1 MTTRQPS
8 NPAFPCD
15 IAFPRHYLRIG
26 ILDTPLQTSTGV
38 RSSEPLPYQ
47 WSCHVQTESGLIDQF
62 GFLDTRGLDPR
73 SELVETLLAVIART
87 GAILVPSAR
96 ETALLH
102 GLQHSRADSTGAL
115 ADALSR
121 LVEVDRFADRRQR
134 PAAPGSVSGDDPA
147 GSVIWPDDAS
157 ESPLDLRDDRA
168 AQVAYLELID
178 ARTQNIR
185 RRQLVRALVRFGD
198 LELSRLV
205 CAFAEHTGAD
215 PVSIAPG
222 PMLN

>member
-8 NPAFPCD
+8 KPSFPHD
-15 IAFPRHYLRIG
+15 LAFPRHYLRIG
-26 ILDTPLQTSTGV
+26 ILDIPLSTSTGV
-38 RSSEPLPYQ
+38 RHSMPRPYQ
-47 WSCHVQTESGLIDQF
+47 WSCHVETQSGLIDQF

-73 SELVETLLAVIART
+73 SELLETLLAFIART

-96 ETALLH
+96 ETALLR
-102 GLQHSRADSTGAL
+102 GLQQSRADSTGAL

-121 LVEVDRFADRRQR
+121 LVEVDRFADRRKK
-134 PAAPGSVSGDDPA
+134 PAAPGSGSEDDPA
-147 GSVIWPDDAS
+147 ASIIWPDDAP
-157 ESPLDLRDDRA
+157 ESSLDLRDDRA

-185 RRQLVRALVRFGD
+185 RRQLTRALVRYGD
-198 LELSRLV
+198 LELSKLV
-205 CAFAEHTGAD
+205 HAVAEQTCAD

-222 PMLN
+222 PMIN